1 MRTRSSQAYEC
12 DAGPRLAELR
22 DIERVNV
29 KIERPVIPPIETELS
44 IDLLDIPA
52 EGLSRNRML
61 EQWYRK
67 MSPPPPEKKVTDN
80 ELRAWSGTLG
90 SSTWFRVVYGDTT
103 GLVMCEP
110 KVRFSDAKTWENAI
124 EACRETVEPLTRYTG
139 GWASAF
145 GRIRPPRLPGNV
157 ATAIRNYERGTPA
170 AVRRGLVGPSG
181 IMQTASHTTAFISD
195 QSSRAETDIR
205 TAGQFYV
212 DGLATLVSAARV
224 GDAELDDATCRRLA
238 EHLAEVLA
246 ALDVESTEDPAAD
259 VSDAQRSAAT
269 DFLNSVITNGLP
281 IRKADLD
288 NLAEAYVRVHKTYVN
303 RLRHGKPLEGT
314 EGYLRMRLESIR
326 QEKGRLAAIR
336 DKHEQPLNVDGDP
349 NTIRAHDGA
358 DDPATSKSEIYR
370 ARALVELA
378 VQVLLNDPGLVL
390 DGNRLWEADLAIAIL
405 RGDVSPGEAS
415 SQQLSRFI
423 QEAWETE
430 RPANSRSR
438 TGRASAMD
446 VTLLMRT
453 AISTAQRLRSETD
466 TGGKGME
473 PQ

>member
-259 VSDAQRSAAT
+259 VRTLSAA
-269 DFLNSVITNGLP
+269 
-281 IRKADLD
+281 
-288 NLAEAYVRVHKTYVN
+288 
-303 RLRHGKPLEGT
+303 
-314 EGYLRMRLESIR
+314 
-326 QEKGRLAAIR
+326 
-336 DKHEQPLNVDGDP
+336 QPP
-349 NTIRAHDGA
+349 
-358 DDPATSKSEIYR
+358 TS
-370 ARALVELA
+370 
-378 VQVLLNDPGLVL
+378 
-390 DGNRLWEADLAIAIL
+390 
-405 RGDVSPGEAS
+405 
-415 SQQLSRFI
+415 
-423 QEAWETE
+423 
-430 RPANSRSR
+430 
-438 TGRASAMD
+438 
-446 VTLLMRT
+446 
-453 AISTAQRLRSETD
+453 
-466 TGGKGME
+466 
-473 PQ
+473 